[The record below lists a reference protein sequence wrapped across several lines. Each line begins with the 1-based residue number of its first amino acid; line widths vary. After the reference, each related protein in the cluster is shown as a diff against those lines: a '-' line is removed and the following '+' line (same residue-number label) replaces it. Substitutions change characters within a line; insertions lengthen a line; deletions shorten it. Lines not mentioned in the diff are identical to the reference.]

1 MSYELKREDVFGLAS
16 SIHADVREKGDELF
30 FRHCP
35 KCGGGDGKDRDT
47 FSINLVSGAFKCFRA
62 GCDYHGHFV
71 ELARDFGY
79 HLDTGAPKIY
89 RTLPQRPVETREAA
103 ITYLASRCISE
114 EVARKYRVT
123 ADKRNEHLIVFP
135 FYDDRDILRFI
146 KYRNSNFKKG
156 DQGSK
161 EWCEKDTMPI
171 LFGMSQCVD
180 FGRLIITE
188 GQLDSLSVATAGFDN
203 AVSVPN
209 GAKGFTWLPNVWD
222 WITKFQE
229 IVVFGDW
236 EHGKMSLLEE
246 LQARVPVKIKAVRPE
261 DYLGE
266 KDANDILR
274 RFGPEAIRKAIENA
288 EPPKIKAV
296 RDLSTVETVDVNQ
309 LEKIRTGIDPL
320 DRVTGGMIMGQLT
333 LLTGKRG
340 EGKSTFMSQI
350 MANALNQNY
359 SVFVYSGELANYHL
373 KRWLD
378 YQLAGT
384 ENLTASTNDWGDLVY
399 SIPDE
404 VIAKINAWYQGRAF
418 VYDSNYV
425 PDEKDELGSLPDIIE
440 AVIRQYG
447 VKLVCVDNLMTAM
460 DAVDD
465 QGNLYLAQSNF
476 VGRLKKIAV
485 KYDVAIILVAH
496 PRKSNADFTNDDVSG
511 SSDITNKVD
520 VVMAYQRHD
529 GDDYDSDLLVTK
541 NRLFGRLVTA
551 KDPIHLY
558 YSDKTKRIFHG
569 KAIYRYGWEKDH
581 APIEDHAFDWL
592 LD

>member
-1 MSYELKREDVFGLAS
+1 MSYELKREDIFGLAS
-16 SIHADVREKGDELF
+16 MLRIQTKEKGDELF
-30 FRHCP
+30 FRQCP
-35 KCGGGDGKDRDT
+35 KCGGGAGQDRDT

-71 ELARDFGY
+71 ELARDVGY
-79 HLDTGAPKIY
+79 TLDTGAPKIY
-89 RTLPQRPVETREAA
+89 RALPQRPIETRDAA
-103 ITYLASRCISE
+103 IAYLASRGISE
-114 EVARKYRVT
+114 AVARKYRIT
-123 ADKRNEHLIVFP
+123 SKKGEESTIIFP
-135 FYDDRDILRFI
+135 FYDDHDTLRFL
-146 KYRNSNFKKG
+146 KYRNARYKRG
-156 DQGSK
+156 DPGSK

-171 LFGMSQCVD
+171 LFGMTQCTG
-180 FGRLIITE
+180 FERLIITE
-188 GQLDSLSVATAGFDN
+188 GQLDSLSVAEAGFDN

-236 EHGKMSLLEE
+236 ERGKMSLLEE
-246 LQARVPVKIKAVRPE
+246 LQARLPVKIKAVRAE

-274 RFGPEAIRKAIENA
+274 RFGPEAIRTAIRNA

-296 RDLSTVETVDVNQ
+296 RDLSTVEAVDINS
-309 LEKIRTGIDPL
+309 LDRLRTGIEQI
-320 DRVTGGMIMGQLT
+320 DRVTGGLVMGQLT

-340 EGKSTFMSQI
+340 EGKSTFMSQL
-350 MANALNQNY
+350 MANALDQNA

-378 YQLAGT
+378 YQLAGADHLSGSVN
-384 ENLTASTNDWGDLVY
+384 EWGDMVY
-399 SIPDE
+399 SIPDDVME
-404 VIAKINAWYQGRAF
+404 RINGWYQGRAF

-425 PDEKDELGSLPDIIE
+425 PSEMEELVSLPDIIE

-447 VKLVCVDNLMTAM
+447 VKLICVDNLMTAM

-485 KYDVAIILVAH
+485 KYNVAIILVAH

-520 VVMAYQRHD
+520 VVMAYQRHS
-529 GDDYDSDLLVTK
+529 GDDHDSDLLITK
-541 NRLFGRLVTA
+541 NRLFGKLVTA
-551 KDPIHLY
+551 KDPIRLF
-558 YSDKTKRIFHG
+558 YSDKTKRISNG
-569 KAIYRYGWEKDH
+569 KQGYRYGWEKTYEP
-581 APIEDHAFDWL
+581 AQASEYDWL